1 MLEKII
7 SKQDYSEKRAEL
19 DLELENLEKGKLELQ
34 TSKGVPIETVK
45 DRIKHLKEQV
55 NNSLYKE
62 KGDFTQEFIYKFT
75 HKIII
80 REDCIEWYLNYLD
93 SLNQKVISDYNYI
106 SFGLRLFFRK
116 ISFEI

>member
-1 MLEKII
+1 MFDNKIEKVKSKQSVLVDSMLEKII

-62 KGDFTQEFIYKFT
+62 KGDNSFINLPTK
-75 HKIII
+75 
-80 REDCIEWYLNYLD
+80 
-93 SLNQKVISDYNYI
+93 
-106 SFGLRLFFRK
+106 
-116 ISFEI
+116 